1 MNALVRLSSKKAAR
15 RKVGVAAVRTAA
27 VEALAGGKNPI
38 CITKAQRNVHVFF
51 EALAVFLVAPFN
63 FWLASRP
70 ELPKPART
78 ACAVVGAT
86 TLVVDGGLLLQ
97 YLKQKEKK

>member
-1 MNALVRLSSKKAAR
+1 MNALVRLSSHKAQR

-27 VEALAGGKNPI
+27 VEALAGGSRPV
-38 CITKAQRNVHVFF
+38 CITKAQRNIHVVF
-51 EALAVFLVAPFN
+51 EALAVLVVTPFN

-70 ELPKPART
+70 ELPKAART
-78 ACAVVGAT
+78 ACAVIGAT

-97 YLKQKEKK
+97 YMKQKEKT